1 MKRILYVICS
11 VSLLLGA
18 CHNTDSMVDIESAQS
33 SQLDH
38 DDVQDTT
45 LGPAQDTEQDTAQD
59 TAQDTGHKLTD
70 LAGKAT
76 MPVNMQERTAPS
88 ALNKNAMPYVG
99 RYRIDISCSDP
110 YVGCERGTANFILN
124 LLADGTAHRSIVHM
138 GKIMFNS
145 SHQYYQDRWSYDE
158 INHQIVVQRQ
168 NGIKFYYRIQP
179 DLSLKMDLEKIAHA
193 DPLNQAFFGGAHP
206 LPQQEYIL
214 KKKLNPNESN

>member
-11 VSLLLGA
+11 VSLLLVA
-18 CHNTDSMVDIESAQS
+18 CHNTDSMVEIESAQS
-33 SQLDH
+33 TQLDH
-38 DDVQDTT
+38 DPEQELTQNA
-45 LGPAQDTEQDTAQD
+45 AQHTEQDVAQD
-59 TAQDTGHKLTD
+59 NQQDAGHKLTD

-76 MPVNMQERTAPS
+76 MPVNMQDRGTHS
-88 ALNKNAMPYVG
+88 ALDQNALPYVG
-99 RYRIDISCSDP
+99 RYRVDISCSDP
-110 YVGCERGTANFILN
+110 YVECERGTANFILN

-138 GKIMFNS
+138 GKITFNS

-168 NGIKFYYRIQP
+168 NGIKFYYKIQP

-206 LPQQEYIL
+206 LPQQE
-214 KKKLNPNESN
+214 